1 MAMDASLQN
10 VGSTTTT
17 TSELPKLISTNSFE
31 LNAGTSL
38 SDDSGFAPTNS
49 SRFENGSDA
58 EELSQFD
65 SSDSGLSAENFNTL
79 KKIPTTI
86 YDPPPEFQDNYK
98 YPQTTVL
105 RTSSYIQS
113 YAQRLTQNIISK
125 AITSLA
131 NTRRNPV
138 YCLKHSKSKKS
149 LQQKTSGQE
158 HLARKKFMNN
168 NNFNIY
174 GSDSFLNS
182 YNKMNNSLSNN
193 ANSNS
198 NINRI
203 DPDYEIYDEPN
214 TEYDVIYKDNKNTV
228 LCTKRIVRSLE
239 KKPDSRSHLYSNTD
253 ELHCNNVKSNS
264 CHNNQNYNLTNNI
277 QSNSFQKKFDKFLR
291 SKFLTTNLT
300 PTTTTS
306 SILYSYCHAAGTNLS
321 SGNPNSRN
329 SLNSRLSSSHN
340 SLTVTTANKADD
352 SIFITQAMSHDALQL
367 GHHIEISDFYNVPID
382 SDIYTLPI
390 DVINQPQSTDD
401 KEHHPHHPHQQQQEQ
416 KSRAMSDNSL
426 LNSSNRSH
434 KIHRSKNKRSKR
446 KKRTDNVNKDVH
458 NNLEGQSTHQTRSK
472 IYRNAKSK
480 RFSVPE
486 NSHTSMNLSLDE
498 VKKYYNNLY
507 STSSESVSDVVN
519 FSTRKPSSSNLKH
532 VTNTQTF
539 SANKKTFVANKTK
552 SKSVISTK
560 SGAIAKEDIGG
571 GGGHTKKE
579 QNETTETLSPRFI
592 KGDKNNN
599 NNNNNSSSKY
609 GSNSNVKKS
618 QFSISLN
625 LKQKFCSIFRFKKSQ
640 HTTTCITNSN
650 APPVAQVVPTQNE
663 PEQLLNDSNN
673 SVDKKVKLST
683 RALPPLPAG
692 LCKYYSLQCLLI
704 DNYINYFSDDREDV
718 IEPNEASNSPIMD
731 KKRENTMDFAAN
743 IEKVREYGWYWG
755 PLSSDGAE
763 KILSNEPDGSFI
775 VRDSSDLNYIFSLTF
790 KLNGCVRH
798 VRIEQ
803 DQGTFSFGSC
813 ALFKSRTI
821 MEFIENAVENSR
833 SGRYLFFLHRRP
845 EHGPMRVQ
853 LTNPVSRF
861 KHIQSLQHMCRY
873 GALIFHL
880 IRLLSNDLICF
891 RFVIL
896 KAVMRKDLID
906 TLPLPRRILDYLSNK
921 NFLSEQIESDS
932 SQSQV
937 SSMNINM

>member
-1 MAMDASLQN
+1 M
-10 VGSTTTT
+10 
-17 TSELPKLISTNSFE
+17 
-31 LNAGTSL
+31 
-38 SDDSGFAPTNS
+38 
-49 SRFENGSDA
+49 
-58 EELSQFD
+58 
-65 SSDSGLSAENFNTL
+65 

-105 RTSSYIQS
+105 RSSSYIQS

-131 NTRRNPV
+131 HTRCNPV

-149 LQQKTSGQE
+149 LHQKTSGQE
-158 HLARKKFMNN
+158 HFARKKIMNN
-168 NNFNIY
+168 NIY
-174 GSDSFLNS
+174 DSDSFLNS
-182 YNKMNNSLSNN
+182 IYNSLSN
-193 ANSNS
+193 
-198 NINRI
+198 INRV

-214 TEYDVIYKDNKNTV
+214 TENDVIYKDNKNTV
-228 LCTKRIVRSLE
+228 LCKKRIVRSLE
-239 KKPDSRSHLYSNTD
+239 KKAESRGGHLYSNTD
-253 ELHCNNVKSNS
+253 DLHCNTNTKSNS
-264 CHNNQNYNLTNNI
+264 CHNNQNYNLSNNI

-390 DVINQPQSTDD
+390 DVINQPHLSTDD
-401 KEHHPHHPHQQQQEQ
+401 KEQQQQHQQQ
-416 KSRAMSDNSL
+416 KSRAMSDNNL

-446 KKRTDNVNKDVH
+446 KKRTDNVHKELHSILD
-458 NNLEGQSTHQTRSK
+458 GQSTHQTTKSK

-519 FSTRKPSSSNLKH
+519 FSTRKSSSSNLKH
-532 VTNTQTF
+532 VTSTQTF
-539 SANKKTFVANKTK
+539 SANKKSCVANKTK
-552 SKSVISTK
+552 SKNVISSK
-560 SGAIAKEDIGG
+560 SGAIAKEDVGG
-571 GGGHTKKE
+571 GNKNGHTMKE
-579 QNETTETLSPRFI
+579 QNDTNETLSPRFI
-592 KGDKNNN
+592 KGDT
-599 NNNNNSSSKY
+599 NNNNNSNSKY

-640 HTTTCITNSN
+640 HTSSCIANSN
-650 APPVAQVVPTQNE
+650 LPQPPPAAAQAVPPQNE
-663 PEQLLNDSNN
+663 PDQLINN
-673 SVDKKVKLST
+673 SSTSVDKKVKLST

-692 LCKYYSLQCLLI
+692 LCKLMLI
-704 DNYINYFSDDREDV
+704 L
-718 IEPNEASNSPIMD
+718 
-731 KKRENTMDFAAN
+731 
-743 IEKVREYGWYWG
+743 IEK
-755 PLSSDGAE
+755 
-763 KILSNEPDGSFI
+763 F
-775 VRDSSDLNYIFSLTF
+775 
-790 KLNGCVRH
+790 C
-798 VRIEQ
+798 
-803 DQGTFSFGSC
+803 
-813 ALFKSRTI
+813 
-821 MEFIENAVENSR
+821 
-833 SGRYLFFLHRRP
+833 
-845 EHGPMRVQ
+845 
-853 LTNPVSRF
+853 
-861 KHIQSLQHMCRY
+861 
-873 GALIFHL
+873 LI
-880 IRLLSNDLICF
+880 
-891 RFVIL
+891 
-896 KAVMRKDLID
+896 ID
-906 TLPLPRRILDYLSNK
+906 CI
-921 NFLSEQIESDS
+921 
-932 SQSQV
+932 
-937 SSMNINM
+937 

>member
-1 MAMDASLQN
+1 MDASLQN
-10 VGSTTTT
+10 VGSTTTTT

-38 SDDSGFAPTNS
+38 SDDSGFAPANS

-105 RTSSYIQS
+105 RSSSYIQS

-131 NTRRNPV
+131 HTRRNPV

-149 LQQKTSGQE
+149 LHQKTSGQE
-158 HLARKKFMNN
+158 HFARKKFMNN

-198 NINRI
+198 NINRV

-239 KKPDSRSHLYSNTD
+239 KKGESRGSHLYSNTD
-253 ELHCNNVKSNS
+253 DLHCNNIKSNS
-264 CHNNQNYNLTNNI
+264 CHNNQNHNLSNNI

-390 DVINQPQSTDD
+390 DVINQPHLSTDD
-401 KEHHPHHPHQQQQEQ
+401 KEQLQHQQQQQ
-416 KSRAMSDNSL
+416 KSRAMSDNNL

-446 KKRTDNVNKDVH
+446 KKRTENVHKELNS
-458 NNLEGQSTHQTRSK
+458 NLDGQSTHQTTSKSK

-519 FSTRKPSSSNLKH
+519 FSTRKSSSSNLKH
-532 VTNTQTF
+532 VTSTQTF
-539 SANKKTFVANKTK
+539 GANKKSGVANKTK
-552 SKSVISTK
+552 SKKVISTK
-560 SGAIAKEDIGG
+560 SGAIAKEDVSGSKN
-571 GGGHTKKE
+571 GHTMKE
-579 QNETTETLSPRFI
+579 QNDTTETLSPRFI
-592 KGDKNNN
+592 KGDT
-599 NNNNNSSSKY
+599 NNNNNSNSKY

-640 HTTTCITNSN
+640 HTTSCIASSN
-650 APPVAQVVPTQNE
+650 VPPTPPAAQAIPPTNE
-663 PEQLLNDSNN
+663 PDQLVNNSSN

-692 LCKYYSLQCLLI
+692 LY
-704 DNYINYFSDDREDV
+704 DREDV

-861 KHIQSLQHMCRY
+861 KHIQSLQHMCR
-873 GALIFHL
+873 
-880 IRLLSNDLICF
+880 
-891 RFVIL
+891 FVIL
-896 KAVMRKDLID
+896 KAVMRKDLIE

-937 SSMNINM
+937 YSENSNHSESNTITRM

>member
-1 MAMDASLQN
+1 M
-10 VGSTTTT
+10 
-17 TSELPKLISTNSFE
+17 
-31 LNAGTSL
+31 
-38 SDDSGFAPTNS
+38 
-49 SRFENGSDA
+49 
-58 EELSQFD
+58 
-65 SSDSGLSAENFNTL
+65 

-131 NTRRNPV
+131 HTRRNPV

-158 HLARKKFMNN
+158 HFARKKLMNNN

-182 YNKMNNSLSNN
+182 YNKMNNNLSNN

-239 KKPDSRSHLYSNTD
+239 KKVESRSHLYSNTD
-253 ELHCNNVKSNS
+253 DLHCY
-264 CHNNQNYNLTNNI
+264 NNQNFNLTNNI

-390 DVINQPQSTDD
+390 DVINQSQSIDD
-401 KEHHPHHPHQQQQEQ
+401 KEQHQQLHQEQ
-416 KSRAMSDNSL
+416 KSRAMSDNNL

-446 KKRTDNVNKDVH
+446 KKRTNIDNVNKEVH
-458 NNLEGQSTHQTRSK
+458 SNLDGQSTHQTRTK

-519 FSTRKPSSSNLKH
+519 FSTRKPSTSNLKH
-532 VTNTQTF
+532 VTSTQTF
-539 SANKKTFVANKTK
+539 SANKKSSVANKSK
-552 SKSVISTK
+552 SKSVITTTK
-560 SGAIAKEDIGG
+560 SGAIAKEDVKNGQTI
-571 GGGHTKKE
+571 KE
-579 QNETTETLSPRFI
+579 QNDTTETLSPRFI

-599 NNNNNSSSKY
+599 NNNNNSSSCSNKY

-640 HTTTCITNSN
+640 HTTTCIASSN
-650 APPVAQVVPTQNE
+650 APSLAAVPAQVVLPQNE
-663 PEQLLNDSNN
+663 PDLLVNESNN

-692 LCKYYSLQCLLI
+692 LC
-704 DNYINYFSDDREDV
+704 
-718 IEPNEASNSPIMD
+718 
-731 KKRENTMDFAAN
+731 
-743 IEKVREYGWYWG
+743 
-755 PLSSDGAE
+755 
-763 KILSNEPDGSFI
+763 
-775 VRDSSDLNYIFSLTF
+775 
-790 KLNGCVRH
+790 
-798 VRIEQ
+798 
-803 DQGTFSFGSC
+803 
-813 ALFKSRTI
+813 
-821 MEFIENAVENSR
+821 EF
-833 SGRYLFFLHRRP
+833 Y
-845 EHGPMRVQ
+845 
-853 LTNPVSRF
+853 
-861 KHIQSLQHMCRY
+861 
-873 GALIFHL
+873 
-880 IRLLSNDLICF
+880 
-891 RFVIL
+891 FVI
-896 KAVMRKDLID
+896 D
-906 TLPLPRRILDYLSNK
+906 
-921 NFLSEQIESDS
+921 
-932 SQSQV
+932 
-937 SSMNINM
+937 